1 MKDAVATFIA
11 QHGVRRFEIGA
22 RVDLDALKFWLQD
35 RGYEVKFTAAR
46 ASARVK
52 KAGAPGRYRSFSK
65 TDFLRF
71 VDELRVAEGL
81 EPFTP
86 IKGTGTFKSLGEA
99 LQGAFK

>member
-1 MKDAVATFIA
+1 MTDAVATFIA

-22 RVDLDALKFWLQD
+22 RADFDALRLCLQD
-35 RGYEVKFTAAR
+35 RGYEVTFTPSRNGAR
-46 ASARVK
+46 LK

-86 IKGTGTFKSLGEA
+86 IKGTGAFKSLGEA